1 MLVTK
6 LKNEQIL
13 TRDEFRELLS
23 TDKYDE
29 ELFKT
34 ADEVRRSIYG
44 TDVYIRGLIE
54 FSNFCKNNC
63 YYCGIRCDNKKAERY
78 RLSKDEIMEC
88 CREGYTLG
96 FRTFVLQGGEDPY
109 FTDERFCDIISTIRG
124 EFPDCAITISVGER
138 SYESYLAYF
147 NAGANRFLLRHETAE
162 EEHYNKLH
170 PEEMSLE
177 NRKRCLY
184 DLKKIG
190 YQVGSGFMVGSPY
203 QAMDNI
209 ISDLFFLKEL
219 QPDMIGIGPYVNHK
233 ETPFKD
239 FENGSVELTI
249 RLISVLRLMFPYA
262 LLPATTALGTLAEDG
277 RERGLKAGANV
288 VMPNL
293 SPQRF
298 RKLYS
303 IYDNKIATGEEAA
316 QSRALL
322 EKRVENAG
330 YKVVTAVGHVKKQRD
345 AAPISRTN
353 QNDTTSTRIIP
364 TQKTSNKCLV
374 AMSGGVDSSVAAH
387 IMKEKGYDCLG
398 ATMKLIGTSIPVD
411 EKHAC
416 CSLEDI
422 ADAKKV
428 CDALSMKH
436 FVYDFSDHFAEK
448 VVDKFVCAYENGA
461 TPNPCIECNRHLK
474 FERLFKEAENL
485 GCDIIATGHYARIE
499 KEGDRYL
506 LKKALDHS
514 KDQSYVLYSL
524 TKEQLARTV
533 FPLGNMT
540 KEEARS
546 IAEENNLINAH
557 KKDSQDICF
566 VKDEDYTDFIRRYTG
581 KDYPEGDFIDKDG
594 NVLGTHKGIISYTV
608 GQRKGL
614 GLALPAPLYVCDIDI
629 DKNAVILCPHEDLFS
644 YTLTAN
650 DINLTAV
657 DDLYTPMR
665 VKAKIRYRHT
675 PADATVMQID
685 EYTIRVTFDEPQRA
699 ITKGQAVVLYDGDTV
714 IGGGT
719 ITKI

>member
-1 MLVTK
+1 
-6 LKNEQIL
+6 
-13 TRDEFRELLS
+13 
-23 TDKYDE
+23 
-29 ELFKT
+29 
-34 ADEVRRSIYG
+34 
-44 TDVYIRGLIE
+44 
-54 FSNFCKNNC
+54 
-63 YYCGIRCDNKKAERY
+63 
-78 RLSKDEIMEC
+78 
-88 CREGYTLG
+88 
-96 FRTFVLQGGEDPY
+96 
-109 FTDERFCDIISTIRG
+109 
-124 EFPDCAITISVGER
+124 
-138 SYESYLAYF
+138 
-147 NAGANRFLLRHETAE
+147 
-162 EEHYNKLH
+162 
-170 PEEMSLE
+170 
-177 NRKRCLY
+177 
-184 DLKKIG
+184 
-190 YQVGSGFMVGSPY
+190 MVGSPY
-203 QAMDNI
+203 QTMDNI
-209 ISDLFFLKEL
+209 ISDLFFLNEL

-239 FENGSVELTI
+239 FESGSVELTI

-277 RERGLKAGANV
+277 RERGLQAGANV

-316 QSRALL
+316 ESRRLL

-330 YKVVTAVGHVKKQRD
+330 YKVVTAIGNVKKP
-345 AAPISRTN
+345 AGH
-353 QNDTTSTRIIP
+353 
-364 TQKTSNKCLV
+364 KCLV

-387 IMKEKGYDCLG
+387 LMKEKGYDCIG
-398 ATMKLIGTSIPVD
+398 ATMKLLGAQIPID
-411 EKHAC
+411 EEHAC

-422 ADAKKV
+422 EDAKKV
-428 CDALSMKH
+428 CDALSIEH
-436 FVYDFSDHFAEK
+436 FVYDFSPDFCEK
-448 VVDKFVCAYENGA
+448 VVGKFVSAYENGA

-474 FERLFKEAENL
+474 FERLFKEAEAL
-485 GCDIIATGHYARIE
+485 GCDFIVTGHYARIE
-499 KEGDRYL
+499 KENDRYL
-506 LKKALDHS
+506 LKKALDPS

-524 TKEQLARTV
+524 TKEQLARTL

-540 KEEARS
+540 KEEARA
-546 IAEENNLINAH
+546 IAEKHNLVNAH

-614 GLALPAPLYVCDIDI
+614 GLALPAPLYVCDIDT
-629 DKNAVILCPHEDLFS
+629 DKNAVVLCPHEDLFS
-644 YTLTAN
+644 SELIAN

-675 PADATVMQID
+675 PADATVVQID
-685 EYTIRVTFDEPQRA
+685 EDTIRVTFDEPQRA

-719 ITKI
+719 IISAKCGIRNAE

>member
-1 MLVTK
+1 MLVKK
-6 LKNEQIL
+6 LKEEHIL
-13 TRDEFRELLS
+13 TRDEFKELLS
-23 TDKYDE
+23 ENKYDE

-34 ADEVRRSIYG
+34 ADAVRREIYG

-78 RLSKDEIMEC
+78 RLTKDEIMEC

-162 EEHYNKLH
+162 KEHYNKLH
-170 PEEMSLE
+170 PAEMSLE

-203 QAMDNI
+203 QTMDNI
-209 ISDLFFLKEL
+209 ISDLFFLNEL

-239 FENGSVELTI
+239 FESGSVELTI

-262 LLPATTALGTLAEDG
+262 LLPATTALGTLADDG

-316 QSRALL
+316 ESRRLL

-330 YKVVTAVGHVKKQRD
+330 YKVVTAIGNVKKP
-345 AAPISRTN
+345 AG
-353 QNDTTSTRIIP
+353 
-364 TQKTSNKCLV
+364 NKCLV

-387 IMKEKGYDCLG
+387 LMKEKGYDCIG
-398 ATMKLIGTSIPVD
+398 ATMKLLGAQIPID
-411 EKHAC
+411 EEHAC

-422 ADAKKV
+422 EDAKKV
-428 CDALSMKH
+428 CDALSMEH
-436 FVYDFSDHFAEK
+436 FVYDFSPDFCEK
-448 VVDKFVCAYENGA
+448 VVDKFVSAYENGA

-474 FERLFKEAENL
+474 FERLFKEAEAL
-485 GCDIIATGHYARIE
+485 GCEFIATGHYARIE
-499 KEGDRYL
+499 KENGRYV
-506 LKKALDHS
+506 LKKALDPS

-524 TKEQLARTV
+524 TKEQLARTL

-540 KEEARS
+540 KEEARA
-546 IAEENNLINAH
+546 IAEKHNLVNAH

-581 KDYPEGDFIDKDG
+581 KDYPEGNFIDKDG
-594 NVLGTHKGIISYTV
+594 NILGTHKGIISYTV

-614 GLALPAPLYVCDIDI
+614 GLALPAPLYVCDIDT
-629 DKNAVILCPHEDLFS
+629 DKNAVVLCPHEDLFS
-644 YTLTAN
+644 SELIAN

-675 PADATVMQID
+675 PADATVVQID
-685 EYTIRVTFDEPQRA
+685 EDTIRVTFDEPQRA
-699 ITKGQAVVLYDGDTV
+699 ITKGQAVVLYNEDVV
-714 IGGGT
+714 IGGGA
-719 ITKI
+719 IISAECGIRNAE

>member
-1 MLVTK
+1 MSLLVEK
-6 LKNEQIL
+6 LKAKHIL
-13 TRDEFRELLS
+13 SREEFKELLS

-34 ADEVRRSIYG
+34 ADSVRREIYN

-78 RLSKDEIMEC
+78 RLTKDEIMEC
-88 CREGYTLG
+88 CREGYELG

-109 FTDERFCDIISTIRG
+109 FTDERFCDIISTIRW
-124 EFPDCAITISVGER
+124 EFPDCAITLSVGER
-138 SYESYLAYF
+138 SYEEYLAYY

-162 EEHYNKLH
+162 DEHYNKLH

-177 NRKRCLY
+177 NRKKCLY

-190 YQVGSGFMVGSPY
+190 FQVGSGFMVGSPY
-203 QAMDNI
+203 QTMDNI
-209 ISDLFFLKEL
+209 ISDLFFLSEL
-219 QPDMIGIGPYVNHK
+219 QPDMVGIGPYVNHK
-233 ETPFKD
+233 ETPFAE

-262 LLPATTALGTLAEDG
+262 LLPATTALGTLCEDG

-322 EKRVENAG
+322 EKRVKNAG
-330 YKVVTAVGHVKKQRD
+330 YKVVTAIGNVKKS
-345 AAPISRTN
+345 A
-353 QNDTTSTRIIP
+353 
-364 TQKTSNKCLV
+364 NKCLV
-374 AMSGGVDSSVAAH
+374 AMSGGVDSSVAAYL
-387 IMKEKGYDCLG
+387 MKEQGYDCLG
-398 ATMKLIGTSIPVD
+398 ATMKLLGSEIPID

-416 CSLEDI
+416 CSTEDI
-422 ADAKKV
+422 EDAKKV
-428 CDALSMKH
+428 CEALDMEH
-436 FVYDFSDHFAEK
+436 FVYDFSEDFCRK
-448 VVDKFVCAYENGA
+448 VVDKFVNAYENGA

-474 FERLFKEAENL
+474 FERLFKEAEAM
-485 GCDIIATGHYARIE
+485 GCSHIATGHYARIE
-499 KEGDRYL
+499 KQGDRFV
-506 LKKALDHS
+506 LKKALDPS

-524 TKEQLARTV
+524 TKEQLSKV
-533 FPLGNMT
+533 IFPLGDMT
-540 KEEARS
+540 KDEARS
-546 IAEENNLINAH
+546 IAEEHGLVNAH

-581 KDYPEGDFIDKDG
+581 KNYPEGNFVDKDG

-614 GLALPAPLYVCDIDI
+614 GLALPAPLYVCDINTED
-629 DKNAVILCPHEDLFS
+629 NTVILCPHEDLFS
-644 YTLTAN
+644 KELIAT

-657 DDLYTPMR
+657 DDLYTPMK
-665 VKAKIRYRHT
+665 VEAKVRYRHT
-675 PADATVMQID
+675 AQSATAVQID
-685 EYTIRVTFDEPQRA
+685 ENTIRVTFDEPQRA
-699 ITKGQAVVLYDGDTV
+699 ITKGQAVVLYDGDIV

-719 ITKI
+719 ITGV